1 MLLLPIPVDNND
13 DDLARLEARF
23 DPEYASFK
31 TQLDAL
37 LRERIPRQFQHLSFK
52 EMRLIQHLG
61 PILNDIDSEYLKKS
75 HFLFAF

>member
-1 MLLLPIPVDNND
+1 LLLLPIPVDNND

-37 LRERIPRQFQHLSFK
+37 LRKRIPRQFQHLSF
-52 EMRLIQHLG
+52 RCF
-61 PILNDIDSEYLKKS
+61 DLKKKYTIL
-75 HFLFAF
+75 FLNTV